1 MAANNDAP
9 PFTNIRTLGV
19 KAFDL
24 RKNNRAILISAI
36 NLYRKLVI
44 SIYRYYY
51 SIAHPL
57 FITLLISVLIG
68 VNECERI
75 CMTF

>member
-51 SIAHPL
+51 SIAAIYNALDKCPDR
-57 FITLLISVLIG
+57 
-68 VNECERI
+68 CERV
-75 CMTF
+75 